1 MEIPRSCSVGG
12 PSTSTRSST
21 PISPRRS
28 PRLALSPISAKPSTV
43 SCKRKRGHT
52 KSPKAKRR
60 LIADDSQG
68 TTIFGTIISGLKE
81 DLTYN
86 VRTYEGT
93 TCLEITRIEADIGI
107 NNGGPLTGAKIT
119 ILDTGLAYFQAHNG
133 PRDYIE
139 GNVFEEQNLL
149 DRILGML
156 GKGWHYCCGIPMN
169 IYKEHSQNVRYEPEH
184 YNEET
189 QPVHTVRADSCKRWF
204 YVQRPKKNTFTGLLS
219 CPGCNAFFKRVRCL
233 NKRNDIPISSK
244 VARLDVSSKYQ
255 YKFLSPLSAKR
266 RRSKVRT
273 QRKINKQRIC
283 RLNAQLEKTKLSLE
297 ESQNAEMLDVVTIIN
312 QKYQDDLENIW
323 AEAGEESSTETM
335 DLLKE
340 IWEKDT
346 SDRNDF
352 YLDQK
357 KNITGKKS
365 NKWSTITFRIALAI
379 YSRSPAAYEALK
391 SFKILQLPSVSSLK
405 TLKGARFHQPGIND
419 GIKQY
424 IKEQQHNYM
433 KYKEEVI
440 RRGQKEPLNQGLL
453 IFDEVKV
460 TSKVKWSSSGQKFFG
475 LALSYEDFGGLH
487 DVYDDINPNHDP
499 VPAEYNLQFLWRDL
513 TSDFD
518 VVGPYFSSAKSYHHR
533 FVIAAIRETMR
544 LFHACNFLVVGLVCD
559 GASTNLA
566 AIKLMCLHRRGTFG
580 TNPEHADKH
589 MVKPWFRNY
598 FYPTLNVYC
607 CICPSHQLKNMVNAL
622 YQSRA
627 TAAGT
632 KLFKLTENSP
642 YFGWQIIKDMY
653 TREETRRDRGQLT
666 MVPGLLRSHIDR
678 DPWTKLAVFPAKIMQ
693 VCDPKTAI
701 PISTIMIINIASWC
715 KRFYLKKWHQFV
727 GGISKIIPL
736 MEIFQFDLV
745 TYSFYTK
752 VQFINQH

>member
-1 MEIPRSCSVGG
+1 
-12 PSTSTRSST
+12 
-21 PISPRRS
+21 
-28 PRLALSPISAKPSTV
+28 
-43 SCKRKRGHT
+43 
-52 KSPKAKRR
+52 
-60 LIADDSQG
+60 
-68 TTIFGTIISGLKE
+68 
-81 DLTYN
+81 
-86 VRTYEGT
+86 
-93 TCLEITRIEADIGI
+93 
-107 NNGGPLTGAKIT
+107 
-119 ILDTGLAYFQAHNG
+119 
-133 PRDYIE
+133 
-139 GNVFEEQNLL
+139 
-149 DRILGML
+149 
-156 GKGWHYCCGIPMN
+156 
-169 IYKEHSQNVRYEPEH
+169 
-184 YNEET
+184 
-189 QPVHTVRADSCKRWF
+189 
-204 YVQRPKKNTFTGLLS
+204 
-219 CPGCNAFFKRVRCL
+219 
-233 NKRNDIPISSK
+233 
-244 VARLDVSSKYQ
+244 
-255 YKFLSPLSAKR
+255 
-266 RRSKVRT
+266 
-273 QRKINKQRIC
+273 
-283 RLNAQLEKTKLSLE
+283 
-297 ESQNAEMLDVVTIIN
+297 
-312 QKYQDDLENIW
+312 
-323 AEAGEESSTETM
+323 M

-365 NKWSTITFRIALAI
+365 NMWSAITFRIALAI

-391 SFKILQLPSVSSLK
+391 SFNILQLPAVSSLK
-405 TLKGARFHQPGIND
+405 TLKGALFHQPGIND

-499 VPAEYNLQFLWRDL
+499 VPVEYNLQFLWRDL

-518 VVGPYFSSAKSYHHR
+518 VVAPYFSSSKSYDHR

-566 AIKLMCLHRRGTFG
+566 AIKLMCLHRRGTFCR
-580 TNPEHADKH
+580 NPEHADKH

-607 CICPSHQLKNMVNAL
+607 FICPSHQLKNMINAL

-627 TAAGT
+627 TAGGT

-642 YFGWQIIKDMY
+642 YFGWQNIKDMY

-666 MVPGLLRSHIDR
+666 MVPGLLHSHIDC
-678 DPWTKLAVFPAKIMQ
+678 DPWTKLAVFPA
-693 VCDPKTAI
+693 
-701 PISTIMIINIASWC
+701 
-715 KRFYLKKWHQFV
+715 
-727 GGISKIIPL
+727 
-736 MEIFQFDLV
+736 
-745 TYSFYTK
+745 
-752 VQFINQH
+752 